1 MFLSGDSSV
10 FVFGFRNSTAMAN
23 SIFVFQVIS
32 FDLIRVDSPLVLV
45 INGKKACADMQ
56 AGVELSTFT
65 KSN

>member
-1 MFLSGDSSV
+1 
-10 FVFGFRNSTAMAN
+10 
-23 SIFVFQVIS
+23 VIS

-45 INGKKACADMQ
+45 INGKKASGDIQ

>member
-1 MFLSGDSSV
+1 LAF
-10 FVFGFRNSTAMAN
+10 FP
-23 SIFVFQVIS
+23 FQLIS

-45 INGKKACADMQ
+45 INGKKAYSDMQ